1 MVTGFSA
8 NVVTLGP
15 RLTSLSPKMPFKA
28 EVVDDGGRIT
38 LRLAGRLDL
47 EQSSE
52 LLHLYDE
59 TRGAMRLD
67 LTDLLSADA
76 AGLDTLRTLRRRG
89 AGLVGLT
96 PYIALQLDAGSTER
110 TPTTLDDG
118 TGINDA
124 TPQKIM
130 NRPTRENQ

>member
-1 MVTGFSA
+1 
-8 NVVTLGP
+8 
-15 RLTSLSPKMPFKA
+15 MPFKA

-59 TRGAMRLD
+59 TRGATRLD
-67 LTDLLSADA
+67 LSDLLSADA
-76 AGLDTLRTLRRRG
+76 AGLDTLRTLRSRG

-96 PYIALQLDAGSTER
+96 PYLALQMEASASER
-110 TPTTLDDG
+110 ILTTLDDV
-118 TGINDA
+118 TRIDDTTRHA
-124 TPQKIM
+124 VTSKRSQE
-130 NRPTRENQ
+130 NR

>member
-1 MVTGFSA
+1 
-8 NVVTLGP
+8 
-15 RLTSLSPKMPFKA
+15 MPFKA

>member
-1 MVTGFSA
+1 
-8 NVVTLGP
+8 
-15 RLTSLSPKMPFKA
+15 MPFKA

-59 TRGAMRLD
+59 THGAMRLD
-67 LTDLLSADA
+67 LTDLMSADA
-76 AGLDTLRTLRRRG
+76 AGLDTLRTLRSRG

-96 PYIALQLDAGSTER
+96 PYLGLQLEAGSSGSPLPRVADHGVRSGHTQ
-110 TPTTLDDG
+110 
-118 TGINDA
+118 
-124 TPQKIM
+124 QKEES
-130 NRPTRENQ
+130 R